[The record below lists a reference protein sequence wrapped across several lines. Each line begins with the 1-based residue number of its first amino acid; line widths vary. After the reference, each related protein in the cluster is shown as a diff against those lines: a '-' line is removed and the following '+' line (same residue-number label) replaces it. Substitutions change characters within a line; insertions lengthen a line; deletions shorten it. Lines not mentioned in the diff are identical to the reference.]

1 MDLKK
6 LSPEFYAENEH
17 LLEVLDKNRHTNE
30 WEQFKQRGYGLA
42 IISINN
48 LRFGIPIRTTI
59 HKANKYCFKTI
70 GNSGLDYT
78 KAVLLEKDTY
88 ISSETFK
95 VKSEEFTKI
104 KEHEHFIQQRFEKYV
119 NAYIA
124 AHQKNDMR
132 VINRDF
138 RFSTLVNYHAQLG
151 L

>member
-1 MDLKK
+1 MDIKK

-17 LLEVLDKNRHTNE
+17 LLEVLDKNRNTNK
-30 WEQFKQRGYGLA
+30 WEQHKQRGYGLA
-42 IISINN
+42 IISIND

-59 HKANKYCFKTI
+59 HRANKHCFKTI
-70 GNSGLDYT
+70 GESGLDYT

-88 ISSETFK
+88 VSNQTFK
-95 VKSEEFTKI
+95 VKTEEFTKI

-119 NAYIA
+119 NAYIT
-124 AHQKNDMR
+124 AHQKNDTR
-132 VINRDF
+132 IINREF

>member
-1 MDLKK
+1 MDIKK

-30 WEQFKQRGYGLA
+30 WEQHKQRGYGLA

-59 HKANKYCFKTI
+59 HRANKHCFKTI
-70 GNSGLDYT
+70 GESGLDYT

-88 ISSETFK
+88 ISNQTFK
-95 VKSEEFTKI
+95 VKTEEFTKI

-124 AHQKNDMR
+124 AHQKNDTR
-132 VINRDF
+132 VIKREF